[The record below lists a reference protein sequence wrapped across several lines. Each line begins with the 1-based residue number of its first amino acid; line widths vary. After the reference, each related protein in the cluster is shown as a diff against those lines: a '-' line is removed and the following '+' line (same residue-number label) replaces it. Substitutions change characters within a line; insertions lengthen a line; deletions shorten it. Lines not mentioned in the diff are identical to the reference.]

1 LTRTVIFHLALDGH
15 TVSGRIAA
23 FLAWQEIT
31 VGRLF
36 LALWLILPI
45 ASCGQPATL
54 EVKNAW
60 TRDTVGGSENA
71 AVFMTITSPTADRL
85 VAASTPVAKETDLM
99 TMAGGSSAMEMT
111 YLDDMDIPAN
121 KAVSLNPA
129 GWHVWLSD
137 LNQPLKAGQSFPL
150 SLEFEKAGRR
160 EVTVSVI
167 APAAA
172 PPAPAT

>member
-1 LTRTVIFHLALDGH
+1 LALDGH
-15 TVSGRIAA
+15 ISGRIAA

-99 TMAGGSSAMEMT
+99 TMAGGSSAMEMK
-111 YLDDMDIPAN
+111 YLKDMAIPAG
-121 KAVSLNPA
+121 KTVSLNPA
-129 GWHVWLSD
+129 GWHVWLSE
-137 LNQPLKAGQSFPL
+137 LNHPLKVGETFRL
-150 SLEFEKAGRR
+150 SLQFAKAGERQ
-160 EVTVSVI
+160 VTVSVI

-172 PPAPAT
+172 PPS

>member
-1 LTRTVIFHLALDGH
+1 M
-15 TVSGRIAA
+15 
-23 FLAWQEIT
+23 
-31 VGRLF
+31 GRLF

-60 TRDTVGGSENA
+60 TRDTVGGLENA

-111 YLDDMDIPAN
+111 YLDEMDIPAN
-121 KAVSLNPA
+121 KTVSLNPA

-137 LNQPLKAGQSFPL
+137 LNQPLLAAVRVVADIIFGVAGVVQ
-150 SLEFEKAGRR
+150 EAGVDQLCDGLRDH
-160 EVTVSVI
+160 VLVI
-167 APAAA
+167 ALLLELLA
-172 PPAPAT
+172 